1 MLAQLTESVQT
12 GLMWGC
18 LNFIE
23 LLGKDILTCSRGTG
37 QPQPRGWSLETRGFL
52 SLPGCSWVML
62 RLAYQKI
69 YQSPKCRAAPLG
81 GWWKSVPELGHIFLL
96 PNCDQ
101 GPILEVPYEDSTFQ
115 AVDSGL
121 NYPPSAAYFPSR
133 SINYSQRQGLSLGP
147 HQDPMNII
155 QDRVYGAATG
165 DHSIF
170 YGQEGHCSHQHM

>member
-62 RLAYQKI
+62 RLAYLKI

-81 GWWKSVPELGHIFLL
+81 GWWKSVPELGHTFPL
-96 PNCDQ
+96 PNCGQ

-147 HQDPMNII
+147 HQDPMNIM
-155 QDRVYGAATG
+155 YSAATG